1 MEPSAVSRVAAP
13 EAGRIEGGHLEDPLG
28 LMGRRDFSL
37 LIVDDSPGLRQ
48 EVRRLVE
55 RLGLFSSCREA
66 ENGIEGYKE
75 VLAGAPDLILCDLVM
90 PSVDGFKFLN
100 LVRARP
106 DLRDIPVIL
115 LTGRTEVGVKIRG
128 LELGASDYVTKPFD
142 PGELLARIKVQL
154 KIKALQDALRAS
166 NEQLRELSSVD
177 PLTKLFNRRYFMQAL
192 EAEYARSARYGTPL
206 AFLMLDIDHFKRLN
220 DTYGHQAGDEVL
232 RGLADL
238 LRVRVRGTDVAGRY
252 GGEEFCV
259 LLPHTG
265 LPGAAELAE
274 RIRAAVEGTPIEA
287 RGERLGITV
296 SVGAAACP
304 GPRVATAD
312 DLIRLADE
320 ALYEAKAAGRNR
332 VATREP

>member
-1 MEPSAVSRVAAP
+1 
-13 EAGRIEGGHLEDPLG
+13 
-28 LMGRRDFSL
+28 MGRRDFSL
-37 LIVDDSPGLRQ
+37 LIVDDSPALRQ
-48 EVRRLVE
+48 EVRQLVE

-66 ENGIEGYKE
+66 ENGIEGYKA

-100 LVRARP
+100 LVRARA

-115 LTGRTEVGVKIRG
+115 LTGRAEVGVKIRG

-192 EAEYARSARYGTPL
+192 EAEYARSVRYATPL
-206 AFLMLDIDHFKRLN
+206 SFLMLDIDHFKRLN

-238 LRVRVRGTDVAGRY
+238 LRVRVRGSDVAGRY

-265 LPGAAELAE
+265 LQGAAELAE

-332 VATREP
+332 VAAREP